1 MIVKYFELKKQNLKE
16 KNFFLLY
23 GNNQGLINET
33 IQDTLKPKLSK
44 NIFNY
49 DEIEVLRDVDHF
61 KENLINKSFFENEK
75 LVIINRVSDKFYK
88 IIEELISRNIEELS
102 IILVASSL
110 DKKSK
115 IRNFFEKDTKT
126 LCIPFY
132 EDNSQTLSNLT
143 QKFMRE
149 RNINISQQIIN
160 VIVERVKGDRI
171 NLKNEL
177 QKIESFSKN
186 KKNINIDDILK
197 ITNLSEN
204 YDISELVDSCL
215 AKNKRKMIKIL
226 NENNFGS
233 EDCILILRI
242 FLIKL
247 KRLLKLHLELDNKK
261 NIDSA
266 ISSYKPTIF
275 WKEKEIV
282 KQQVR
287 MLNQNKTKD
296 LILKTNGVELL
307 IKKNPQIS
315 INLTT
320 DFIIS
325 QTI

>member
-49 DEIEVLRDVDHF
+49 DETEVFKDIDNF

-88 IIEELISRNIEELS
+88 IIEELISRDIEELS
-102 IILVASSL
+102 IILVAGSL

-115 IRNFFEKDTKT
+115 IRNFFEKDAKT

-226 NENNFGS
+226 NENNFS
-233 EDCILILRI
+233 PEDCILTLRI

-247 KRLLKLHLELDNKK
+247 KRLLKLYLELDNKK

-266 ISSYKPTIF
+266 ISSYKPAIF

-282 KQQVR
+282 KQQVK

-296 LILKTNGVELL
+296 LILKANEVELL

>member
-132 EDNSQTLSNLT
+132 EDNSQTLSNIT

-149 RNINISQQIIN
+149 KNINISQQIIN

-177 QKIESFSKN
+177 QKIENFSKN

-266 ISSYKPTIF
+266 ISSYKPAIF

>member
-132 EDNSQTLSNLT
+132 EDNSQTLSNIT

-149 RNINISQQIIN
+149 KNINISQQIIN

-177 QKIESFSKN
+177 QKIENFSKN

-247 KRLLKLHLELDNKK
+247 KRLLKLYLELDNKK

-266 ISSYKPTIF
+266 ISSYKPAIF

>member
-1 MIVKYFELKKQNLKE
+1 M
-16 KNFFLLY
+16 
-23 GNNQGLINET
+23 
-33 IQDTLKPKLSK
+33 
-44 NIFNY
+44 
-49 DEIEVLRDVDHF
+49 
-61 KENLINKSFFENEK
+61 
-75 LVIINRVSDKFYK
+75 
-88 IIEELISRNIEELS
+88 
-102 IILVASSL
+102 
-110 DKKSK
+110 
-115 IRNFFEKDTKT
+115 
-126 LCIPFY
+126 
-132 EDNSQTLSNLT
+132 
-143 QKFMRE
+143 
-149 RNINISQQIIN
+149 
-160 VIVERVKGDRI
+160 
-171 NLKNEL
+171 
-177 QKIESFSKN
+177 
-186 KKNINIDDILK
+186 
-197 ITNLSEN
+197 
-204 YDISELVDSCL
+204 